1 MPRILVIDDEEDI
14 RSTVKSHLAKEN
26 YEVIEANDG
35 GEAIRKIFADGD
47 PLRIDAII
55 CDIRMPKIYG
65 MDAISYFQM
74 KYADL
79 PLIIIAGSQDSQMAL
94 NFLKKGVKG
103 YIAKP
108 INRDSLLTAVKKII
122 SEKEQ

>member
-14 RSTVKSHLAKEN
+14 RSAVKFHLAKER
-26 YEVIEANDG
+26 YEVIEATDG

-47 PLRIDAII
+47 PLRIDAVI

-74 KYADL
+74 KYAGL
-79 PLIIIAGSQDSQMAL
+79 PLIIMAGSQDTQLAL
-94 NFLKKGVKG
+94 NFLKKGGKG

-108 INRDSLLTAVKKII
+108 INKDALLATVKKALL
-122 SEKEQ
+122 ERPQ